1 MKLIDIPPYQ
11 RAGINYS
18 PTEGHFVVRELVVN
32 MKKKG
37 QLEGVEID
45 IDDGYPTEH
54 GAENRDEAVLA
65 SITVGVI
72 ERIREISEAGKYDAI
87 ITSGSIEPGFFAGR
101 MVSKIPIAFCLH
113 SAVHVASLIGDR
125 FTIIEATDEQALII
139 RHYVQLYGLSHKL
152 AAVRHISRSSTYTMK
167 FIHDYKKEERL
178 KVPEIKKLIDDQVA
192 QCITAIEEDRV
203 DSLIINP
210 PYLQVFED
218 EIREG
223 LDKSGYGEI
232 QLICGLSAAVEMA
245 KAMVNMKLIQTPR
258 AYPSA
263 SLKAKPEFR

>member
-1 MKLIDIPPYQ
+1 
-11 RAGINYS
+11 
-18 PTEGHFVVRELVVN
+18 
-32 MKKKG
+32 
-37 QLEGVEID
+37 
-45 IDDGYPTEH
+45 
-54 GAENRDEAVLA
+54 
-65 SITVGVI
+65 
-72 ERIREISEAGKYDAI
+72 
-87 ITSGSIEPGFFAGR
+87 
-101 MVSKIPIAFCLH
+101 
-113 SAVHVASLIGDR
+113 
-125 FTIIEATDEQALII
+125 
-139 RHYVQLYGLSHKL
+139 
-152 AAVRHISRSSTYTMK
+152 MK
-167 FIHDYKKEERL
+167 FIHDYKKGERL

-263 SLKAKPEFR
+263 SLKVKPEFR